1 MTTLYGICNCDS
13 VAKAKKWLK
22 QADIDFA
29 FVDFRK
35 DGLKLEQVSAWA
47 AAVGIEKLL
56 NKRGTTW
63 RKLNDEQKALEA
75 TEDLVAL
82 MTENPTLIKRPVLD
96 AQGRIEVGFNTDLY
110 TDILQ

>member
-1 MTTLYGICNCDS
+1 MTTLYGISNCDS

-96 AQGRIEVGFNTDLY
+96 AQGRIEVGFNADLY

>member
-1 MTTLYGICNCDS
+1 MTTLYGISNCDS

-22 QADIDFA
+22 QADIEFN

-35 DGLKLEQVSAWA
+35 DGIHSEQVSHWTNE
-47 AAVGIEKLL
+47 VGIEKLL

-63 RKLNDEQKALEA
+63 RNLTDAQKALESID
-75 TEDLVAL
+75 ELVRL

-96 AQGRIEVGFNTDLY
+96 AQGHIEVGFKAELY
-110 TDILQ
+110 ESILQ